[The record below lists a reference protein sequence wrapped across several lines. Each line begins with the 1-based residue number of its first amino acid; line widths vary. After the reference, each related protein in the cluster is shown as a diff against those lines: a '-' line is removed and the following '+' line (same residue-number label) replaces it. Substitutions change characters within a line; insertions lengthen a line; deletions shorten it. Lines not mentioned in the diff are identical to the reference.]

1 MLLLFDA
8 TTNCKWIERRWRQTL
23 LSQVPVMH
31 SLHPPNPSLM
41 PTPSIPSSS
50 TTASCCFGY
59 EGDNRMRNMGEE
71 VKKGTMSDMEIWN
84 GKKRKFLKI
93 EINFAS
99 MDGWC
104 CVDVG
109 LAVEDTWHGTTSSPI
124 RWWWPWII
132 TITKQPSGPHSAL
145 LTLWYT
151 MSHNVTQ
158 CHMISYNVMKYD
170 VSFTLTVAFNNLGD
184 TDVLL
189 GQLSVQHHR

>member
-1 MLLLFDA
+1 MASKPFWHLSKYCFFRCSCCLTLAPIVNELRGGEGRHCCHRFLLC
-8 TTNCKWIERRWRQTL
+8 TVSN
-23 LSQVPVMH
+23 
-31 SLHPPNPSLM
+31 PPNPSPM

-71 VKKGTMSDMEIWN
+71 VKKGTMSDMKIWN
-84 GKKRKFLKI
+84 WKKSRRVFKNWNKFCI
-93 EINFAS
+93 
-99 MDGWC
+99 DGWMC

-145 LTLWYT
+145 LTLWHT
-151 MSHNVTQ
+151 MSHYSKNRHFVPKVAN
-158 CHMISYNVMKYD
+158 HINKYAPKH
-170 VSFTLTVAFNNLGD
+170 FL
-184 TDVLL
+184 
-189 GQLSVQHHR
+189 